1 MILLPILLAEGF
13 KPTVSVG
20 EKITTGQIIAE
31 KKEKGVEEV
40 IHVSQIFKVS
50 PHKITKLIK
59 KNLGDGVSKGDI
71 LAVEKG
77 PLGFGNKKII
87 SEFSGTIIKIDSE
100 NGDIL
105 IRTASTDKSKS
116 TFASPVDG
124 TVDFCDNIKIVVK
137 TEKDAV
143 MATRVSGRE
152 TRGTLFALEDEN
164 VDFGEISQVVEKK
177 VILGKSFAKGAI
189 FKAFGLG
196 ALGIIGVKIRESDF
210 EDLEEKAIKSPVFQV
225 SEEDFEKLKKNLGK
239 QIFLDPDNKCLV
251 VL

>member
-1 MILLPILLAEGF
+1 MILLPILLPEGF
-13 KPTVSVG
+13 KPTVAVG
-20 EKITTGQIIAE
+20 EKLTTGQIIAE
-31 KKEKGVEEV
+31 KKGKGIEE
-40 IHVSQIFKVS
+40 IIPVSEILKIS
-50 PHKITKLIK
+50 PNKITKVIR

-100 NGDIL
+100 KGNIL
-105 IRTASTDKSKS
+105 IHTATTEGNKS
-116 TFASPVDG
+116 TFISPVDG
-124 TVDFCDNIKIVVK
+124 TVDFCDNNKIVVK
-137 TEKDAV
+137 TEKDTV
-143 MATRVSGRE
+143 MAVRVSGKE
-152 TRGTLFALEDEN
+152 TRGVLFALEDED
-164 VDFGEISQVVEKK
+164 VDFGEISQAVEKK

-210 EDLEEKAIKSPVFQV
+210 EDLEEKAIQSPVFQV
-225 SEEDFEKLKKNLGK
+225 SEEDFEKLKKNLDK
-239 QIFLDPDNKCLV
+239 QVFLDPENKCLV